1 MERLRIKNWGQEAT
15 VLISIKLSSSV
26 IFKTASKCWRWGA
39 TFQNFLEAAFCGAR
53 GKKSFVSWNFG
64 ALELAALRMADSF
77 KILKKSD
84 YERIITSLNAKE
96 TQQKERDQK
105 NREIQRLKELRW
117 PFKIKFC
124 NILKIIL
131 ARAKLANGA
140 ILLKVN
146 VKPNSRRKKFDSK
159 KRRKCAAKRTS
170 KRPSIRLGQLR
181 SFSDFEF
188 SNSFRV

>member
-1 MERLRIKNWGQEAT
+1 MLALGSNF
-15 VLISIKLSSSV
+15 SKLSRSG
-26 IFKTASKCWRWGA
+26 IFR
-39 TFQNFLEAAFCGAR
+39 GAR
-53 GKKSFVSWNFG
+53 QKSFVSWNFG

-117 PFKIKFC
+117 AFKIKFS

-131 ARAKLANGA
+131 ARVKLANGA
-140 ILLKVN
+140 ILSKVN

-181 SFSDFEF
+181 SFSDLEF